1 MKKKVILFDLDGTLV
16 EAKEWHYEALNRA
29 LRLFGFEISRED
41 HLNIYDGLPTR
52 NKLRLLTEREGLPE
66 TLYDLIFKFK
76 QEFTFQEIEKNCK
89 PLPNVVETLRELK
102 KQGYILGLCSNSI
115 RKSIELMLQYSEIS
129 EYFDIVLSNQDV
141 TFAKPDPEIY
151 QVARHRL
158 KVRAEECLVV
168 EDNPKGIEAGRRAGM
183 EVVCVSSPE
192 YVSLNLLEKWL

>member
-1 MKKKVILFDLDGTLV
+1 MIKAILFDLDGTLV

-41 HLNIYDGLPTR
+41 HLNIYDGLSTR
-52 NKLRLLTEREGLPE
+52 QKLRLLTEREGLPE

-89 PLPNVVETLRELK
+89 PLPNVVETLQELK
-102 KQGYILGLCSNSI
+102 KREYTLGLCSNSI

-151 QVARHRL
+151 EVARHKL
-158 KVRAEECLVV
+158 KVKAEDCIVV
-168 EDNPKGIEAGRRAGM
+168 EDNVKGIEAGRRARM
-183 EVVCVSSPE
+183 KVIQVSSPKDI
-192 YVSLNLLEKWL
+192 SLNLFGL